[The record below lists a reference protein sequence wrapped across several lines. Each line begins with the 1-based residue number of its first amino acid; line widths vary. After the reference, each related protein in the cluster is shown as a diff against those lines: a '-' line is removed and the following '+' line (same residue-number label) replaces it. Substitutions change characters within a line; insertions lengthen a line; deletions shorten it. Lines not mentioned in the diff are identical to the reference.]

1 MPTQA
6 VEEYLESIYKLHSR
20 GIRVIAARLAED
32 LGVSAPTVTEM
43 LRRLREEGYVES
55 SSEREVVLTPEGVD
69 AAEVLVR
76 RHRLS
81 ERLLTDILGMPW
93 SEAHD
98 EACKFEHVISP
109 SVEARLARVLDYPTT
124 CPHGNP
130 IPGTGGEF
138 EELVRLS
145 ELPVG
150 SCAVLRCV
158 EAEDQ
163 ELLAYVESLGLVP
176 GAVVKVEGFAPLGGP
191 LEVLAGDERVFVGLA
206 AAERLLASV
215 VPPEPPDQAS
225 SIDDE
230 GSSPSAD

>member
-6 VEEYLESIYKLHSR
+6 VEEYLESIYKLNLR
-20 GIRVIAARLAED
+20 GGRVIAARLAED

-43 LRRLREEGYVES
+43 LRRLREGGYVH
-55 SSEREVVLTPEGVD
+55 SEGEKEIRLTEAGIG

-93 SEAHD
+93 SQAHE
-98 EACKFEHVISP
+98 EACKFEHVISAE
-109 SVEARLARVLDYPTT
+109 VEARLARVLGHPST

-130 IPGTGGEF
+130 IPGSGGEG

-145 ELPVG
+145 DTPVG
-150 SCAVLRCV
+150 ALGELRCV

-163 ELLAYVESLGLVP
+163 ELLSYVERLGLLP
-176 GAVVKVEGFAPLGGP
+176 GAMVEVLGYAPLEGPIELQVGG
-191 LEVLAGDERVFVGLA
+191 ERVTVGLA
-206 AAERLLASV
+206 AAERLLVRVHAS
-215 VPPEPPDQAS
+215 D
-225 SIDDE
+225 
-230 GSSPSAD
+230 

>member
-6 VEEYLESIYKLHSR
+6 VEEYLESIYKLNLR
-20 GIRVIAARLAED
+20 GGRVIAARLAED

-43 LRRLREEGYVES
+43 LRRLREGGYVCAEP
-55 SSEREVVLTPEGVD
+55 EKDIRLTEVGVE

-93 SEAHD
+93 SQAHE

-109 SVEARLARVLDYPTT
+109 EVEARLAKVLDHPST

-130 IPGTGGEF
+130 IPGSGGEG

-145 ELPVG
+145 DAPVG
-150 SCAVLRCV
+150 AQGELRCV

-163 ELLAYVESLGLVP
+163 ELLSYVERLGLLP
-176 GAVVKVEGFAPLGGP
+176 GAT
-191 LEVLAGDERVFVGLA
+191 LEVLAYAPLEGPIEVRVGDEHVAVGLA
-206 AAERLLASV
+206 AAERLLV
-215 VPPEPPDQAS
+215 RLRTFDPPE
-225 SIDDE
+225 
-230 GSSPSAD
+230 